1 MAVTG
6 RGVEIRTCAYPEQ
19 MEFTTAHG
27 TANDF
32 VVLADPDDQLALSAH
47 LVRALC
53 DRRRGIG
60 ADGVIRIGGQTPG
73 RGATSERSARDGGP
87 DPSGAVFMDYRNG
100 DGSIVEMCGN
110 GVRVTAKYAVDHGLV
125 TPHDDGTVVIGTR
138 SGPKPV
144 RIVARHDDGT
154 VAEVEVD
161 MGPPI
166 FAAADVPFDPAATTP
181 ATAGDAT
188 AGDGE
193 GRLHTVTIEDH
204 HLDVAVVSMGNPHAI
219 TRVDDVGTA
228 PVTTLGPKVEGHA
241 AFPAKTNVEFA
252 QVVDRGRVRLRVWER
267 GVGETAACGTGAC
280 ATVVALQQA
289 GAVDDEV
296 AVELPGGTLTVR
308 WRPGGSVIMTGSA
321 VEVGHGTLDDAWL
334 RAAQSGQM
342 ETAP

>member
-1 MAVTG
+1 
-6 RGVEIRTCAYPEQ
+6 
-19 MEFTTAHG
+19 MEFTKAHG

-32 VVLADPDDQLALSAH
+32 VVLADPHDHLEVSAH

-60 ADGVIRIGGQTPG
+60 ADGVIRIG
-73 RGATSERSARDGGP
+73 SDL
-87 DPSGAVFMDYRNG
+87 FMDYRNA

-125 TPHDDGTVVIGTR
+125 TPGDDGTVVIGTR
-138 SGPKPV
+138 AGPKPV
-144 RIVARHDDGT
+144 RVVGRNDDGT

-166 FAAADVPFDPAATTP
+166 FAPAEVPFEPAADAA
-181 ATAGDAT
+181 
-188 AGDGE
+188 DG
-193 GRLHTVTIEDH
+193 LVHTVTVDGH
-204 HLDVAVVSMGNPHAI
+204 DLDVAVVSMGNPHAV

-228 PVTTLGPKVEGHA
+228 PVTTLGPMVETHA

-280 ATVVALQQA
+280 AAVVALHRA
-289 GAVDDEV
+289 GDVDDEV
-296 AVELPGGTLTVR
+296 AVDLPGGTLTVR
-308 WRPGGSVIMTGSA
+308 WRPGGSVIMTGQA
-321 VEVGHGTLDDAWL
+321 VEVGHGTLDEAWL
-334 RAAQSGQM
+334 RAAQAGRM